1 MGLGFE
7 CEKPI
12 GVRYRGWLILGQR
25 TDVLVAGKVIVE
37 MKAVERLE
45 PIHKAQVL
53 SNLCRGLD
61 VRPLCL
67 QLFSARLMH

>member
-1 MGLGFE
+1 MRLACE

-12 GVRYRGWLILGQR
+12 GVRYRDWLIPGQR
-25 TDVLVAGKVIVE
+25 IDVLVEGKAIVE
-37 MKAVERLE
+37 SKAVKRLE
-45 PIHKAQVL
+45 PIHKAQGL
-53 SNLCRGLD
+53 SYLFRGLD

>member
-7 CEKPI
+7 CEESL
-12 GVRYRGWLILGQR
+12 GVRYRDWLIPGHR
-25 TDVLVAGKVIVE
+25 RDVLVEGKVIVE
-37 MKAVERLE
+37 IKAVERLE

-53 SNLCRGLD
+53 SYLFRGLD